1 MKRPSWDE
9 YFMMMAD
16 VAKRRADCTRR
27 QVGSIIVRDFR
38 IISTGY
44 NGTPHKIKN
53 CSEGGC
59 LRCQKRDKGEIKGYE
74 YEESCVCIH
83 AEQNAIIQA
92 AYLGISTKGATLY
105 STANPCSTCAKMI
118 INAGIIKVVC
128 QMEHHDLAGV
138 EILKKAGVKVEI
150 SIIRPIQTNTT
161 NTTNER

>member
-1 MKRPSWDE
+1 MIVRDKRPSWDE

-16 VAKRRADCTRR
+16 VAKSRADCTRR
-27 QVGSIIVRDFR
+27 QVGSLIVRDFR

-59 LRCQKRDKGEIKGYE
+59 LRCLRRDKGEIKGYE

-92 AYLGISTKGATLY
+92 AYHGSSTKGSTLY
-105 STANPCSTCAKMI
+105 TTTNPCSSCAKI
-118 INAGIIKVVC
+118 LANAGIIRVVC
-128 QMEHHDLAGV
+128 RKEHHDLGGV
-138 EILKKAGVKVEI
+138 ELLKKAGVKVEV
-150 SIIRPIQTNTT
+150 Q
-161 NTTNER
+161 